1 MYTVPLA
8 AEPKLL
14 PPPLTCAVLD
24 DELLPRLT
32 VVKTLR
38 QHPGLLCVG
47 HFGSVAALTEALPEP
62 PDVLFLDIEM
72 GADNGMAY
80 FKSLAEPP
88 LAVFITSHP
97 EFALDSIE
105 AAAFDYIVKPLT
117 NERFARVAAR
127 LLEHQTLR
135 HKAALYELHVGAE
148 FLNIREGHET
158 SRVPVQ
164 DIVYLEAL
172 DNYTKI
178 HTTGHRY
185 LTLLNL
191 KSLCEQ
197 LPANRFMRIHRTFAV
212 AVSKINR
219 LSGGEVIVGGTA
231 LPVGRTYRP
240 RVAEFLREGKA

>member
-1 MYTVPLA
+1 MKAAPPL
-8 AEPKLL
+8 
-14 PPPLTCAVLD
+14 LTCAVLD
-24 DELLPRLT
+24 DELPPRLA
-32 VVKTLR
+32 VLKELR
-38 QHPGLLCVG
+38 RYPQLHCLG
-47 HFGSVAALTEALPEP
+47 HFGAVAELLAAQWPVA

-72 GADNGMAY
+72 GDTSGLDY
-80 FKSLAEPP
+80 FKSLSQPP
-88 LAVFITSHP
+88 LTVFITSYP
-97 EFALDSIE
+97 QYALDGFE

-117 NERFARVAAR
+117 PERFDRVAAR
-127 LLEHQTLR
+127 LLEHQALR

-178 HTTGHRY
+178 HTAQRRY

-191 KSLCEQ
+191 SSLCEQ
-197 LPANRFMRIHRTFAV
+197 LPTSRFLRIHRTFAV

-219 LSGGEVIVGGTA
+219 LAASEVIVGGTA
-231 LPVGRTYRP
+231 LPVGRTYRQ
-240 RVAEFLREGKA
+240 RVAEFLKDSA